1 MNAHVPLLHIA
12 DNCGA
17 RFGDA
22 AEASGSPGIT
32 RQLRPDSTFLTLDLT
47 DRAHVSPYLTSH
59 TPPVVEVSL
68 HDTWNRVTTPI
79 Q

>member
-17 RFGDA
+17 RFGDP

-32 RQLRPDSTFLTLDLT
+32 RRLRPDSTFLTLDLT
-47 DRAHVSPYLTSH
+47 DRAHVCSYLSNLTHPTSPHL
-59 TPPVVEVSL
+59 
-68 HDTWNRVTTPI
+68 
-79 Q
+79 